1 MAWIGTWRNQFGS
14 VLRII
19 RDAEGRIEG
28 NFRTLSSRPRPYE
41 GFMRRL

>member
-28 NFRTLSSRPRPYE
+28 DYRTLSSRRDLTK
-41 GFMRRL
+41 GLRAA